1 MLEVLSFVFPV
12 LITGGLVLLL
22 RRIERWLHQHIFKV
36 GWLLTQNYQTT
47 TILYYT
53 FFLPGVLLYEV
64 TYWLV
69 AGMLNVRADRAIHWP
84 QAQEVGE
91 LNLNFVKLAPRT
103 GTYKKTFISTAP
115 LFVGFIII
123 WLIAQNLFNINEV
136 AQMMSSGTLE
146 SVVSGLRE
154 LTSAPD
160 FWLWFY
166 LIFTI
171 ANTMFPNV
179 PKDLQG
185 WRTIVAG
192 FGILVVVL
200 VLVGVGDEILGSIA
214 EPFGQFIGTIQGL
227 LVMLISIDLIMTAVL
242 GLVEYITE
250 SVTGRSATFKRGK
263 MITMTRAEAIEQRQR
278 EREKERR
285 RVEQQRRKQEAM
297 RLAPKTLYDLAFPL
311 PGAPGDEVVTTLA
324 SSIVDET
331 QQTLKPEKRSLDT
344 IEGVTQQPLIP
355 EKADDGEAKRIQ
367 FSFDKP
373 DNGNAD
379 VAEEKLKPVSPTKQ
393 SMPADASTSSM
404 GDDEDVEEVDDKRAA
419 KLTPK
424 PNPFGTSAKPSPF
437 AKPPAKSDEDDED
450 DEALNKRTSPSFASK
465 PSPFGTSAKP
475 SPFAKP
481 PAKSDDE
488 DEDDEALPKS
498 TSPSFASKPS
508 PFGTS
513 AKPSPFAKP
522 PAKSDNEDEDDEAL
536 NKRTSPSFASK
547 PSPFGTSA
555 KPSPFAKPPAKSDEE
570 DEGDEALPKSTSPS
584 FASKPS
590 PFGTSA
596 KPSPFA
602 KPPAKNDN
610 SDDSDDED
618 DEALNKRTSP
628 SFASKPSPFGTSS
641 KPSPFAKPPAKS
653 DDEDEDDE
661 AVKKRSL
668 LSGLGYK
675 GQQKSTFDDDEIIY
689 EDADDYDYVD
699 DDDYY
704 DDEDDYDDYDD
715 YDDDIDLD

>member
-379 VAEEKLKPVSPTKQ
+379 VAEEKLKPISPTKQ

-404 GDDEDVEEVDDKRAA
+404 DDDDDVEEADDKRAA

-437 AKPPAKSDEDDED
+437 AKPPAKSDEDED
-450 DEALNKRTSPSFASK
+450 DEALPKSTSPSFASK

-475 SPFAKP
+475 APFAKP
-481 PAKSDDE
+481 PAKSDE

-522 PAKSDNEDEDDEAL
+522 PVKSDDEDEDDEAL

-547 PSPFGTSA
+547 PSPFGTSS
-555 KPSPFAKPPAKSDEE
+555 KPSPFAKPPAKSDEDE
-570 DEGDEALPKSTSPS
+570 DDEALPKS
-584 FASKPS
+584 
-590 PFGTSA
+590 
-596 KPSPFA
+596 
-602 KPPAKNDN
+602 
-610 SDDSDDED
+610 
-618 DEALNKRTSP
+618 TSP

-715 YDDDIDLD
+715 DIDLD